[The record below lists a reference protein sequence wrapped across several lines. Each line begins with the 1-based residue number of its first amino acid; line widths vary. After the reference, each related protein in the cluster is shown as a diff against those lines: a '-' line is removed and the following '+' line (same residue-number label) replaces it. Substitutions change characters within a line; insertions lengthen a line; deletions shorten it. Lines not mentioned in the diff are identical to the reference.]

1 MPAAAGF
8 QQAAQKR
15 LALSW
20 GSKEG
25 ASAMKIKGAKVSEAW
40 PTEQGGVHISFLYFL
55 LKGGVRESNRARG
68 KEEKQGEGGKGMQLS

>member
-25 ASAMKIKGAKVSEAW
+25 ASAMKIK
-40 PTEQGGVHISFLYFL
+40 GGVHISFLYFL